1 MQAIISPAAM
11 ISGLGDCPNFD
22 FDLDYG
28 ANGAIP
34 AFGKMTFS
42 LGSCDLGVGSD
53 AEFSSFVQLRKNGG
67 RFLWFNYYYDETGR
81 CNDEKK
87 FCYVNFS
94 YDDNLDGKVRSIRV
108 DTIKDHCTCAG
119 SLSHEYGQDARF
131 DDESCFSKA
140 HVLCNDGNIVSMVS
154 QSTKN
159 PSKYSLFY
167 STKTPDEDLNEKSG
181 HNQMSQDFMKVT
193 GGKYCGTNMYKTV
206 TYLQNDLKKSN
217 AFDWKCQENQPET
230 CASDYDYGSCHPKQH
245 EGNNSTREEEP
256 PPEKNNKVDKCNGT
270 PSPCVGNSVA
280 TCNKISGCHFLLG
293 YWYGGIYTPT
303 KCWGPPTPS
312 SNFNDDKARC
322 VKHGCTYRKPKS
334 SSGSSSSIFNIVGF
348 VVAGVAGV
356 VLIGGIVALI
366 TWHIR
371 YRERFRKEQDR
382 EVLPMSRSDDEPS
395 SSMSGGVAASMQSS
409 KSTKGHSKS
418 GGVAASKQSSFP
430 PPKGHVYRKQYPSS
444 TAQPWVQKEEETP
457 IHPIGKNRSPVLSD
471 SAKGKKEV
479 NVGGDV
485 NSKSSFPST
494 YPLPSSLSR
503 RSEDNETRMDGKH
516 VTAIDIASREKK
528 IKKYEK
534 RLRNI
539 ARIEHKVEKRGD
551 SSLTDEQRDKLE
563 TKAATTSKLNRLLQE
578 DEHVGESESDTLSA
592 SSTTE
597 HEVDELSPPL
607 PTKTITI
614 ASST

>member
-1 MQAIISPAAM
+1 MLAIISPAAI

-67 RFLWFNYYYDETGR
+67 RFLWFNYYYEETGG

-206 TYLQNDLKKSN
+206 TYLQNDLKK
-217 AFDWKCQENQPET
+217 
-230 CASDYDYGSCHPKQH
+230 
-245 EGNNSTREEEP
+245 
-256 PPEKNNKVDKCNGT
+256 
-270 PSPCVGNSVA
+270 
-280 TCNKISGCHFLLG
+280 
-293 YWYGGIYTPT
+293 
-303 KCWGPPTPS
+303 
-312 SNFNDDKARC
+312 
-322 VKHGCTYRKPKS
+322 
-334 SSGSSSSIFNIVGF
+334 
-348 VVAGVAGV
+348 
-356 VLIGGIVALI
+356 
-366 TWHIR
+366 
-371 YRERFRKEQDR
+371 
-382 EVLPMSRSDDEPS
+382 
-395 SSMSGGVAASMQSS
+395 
-409 KSTKGHSKS
+409 
-418 GGVAASKQSSFP
+418 
-430 PPKGHVYRKQYPSS
+430 
-444 TAQPWVQKEEETP
+444 
-457 IHPIGKNRSPVLSD
+457 
-471 SAKGKKEV
+471 
-479 NVGGDV
+479 
-485 NSKSSFPST
+485 
-494 YPLPSSLSR
+494 
-503 RSEDNETRMDGKH
+503 
-516 VTAIDIASREKK
+516 
-528 IKKYEK
+528 
-534 RLRNI
+534 
-539 ARIEHKVEKRGD
+539 
-551 SSLTDEQRDKLE
+551 
-563 TKAATTSKLNRLLQE
+563 
-578 DEHVGESESDTLSA
+578 
-592 SSTTE
+592 
-597 HEVDELSPPL
+597 
-607 PTKTITI
+607 
-614 ASST
+614 

>member
-1 MQAIISPAAM
+1 MFQSVLAATAQKWWKV
-11 ISGLGDCPNFD
+11 P
-22 FDLDYG
+22 
-28 ANGAIP
+28 
-34 AFGKMTFS
+34 
-42 LGSCDLGVGSD
+42 V
-53 AEFSSFVQLRKNGG
+53 VQLLLRRDWG
-67 RFLWFNYYYDETGR
+67 

-94 YDDNLDGKVRSIRV
+94 YDDNLDGKVRSIHV

-140 HVLCNDGNIVSMVS
+140 HVLCSDGNIVSMVS

-181 HNQMSQDFMKVT
+181 YNQMSQDFMKVT

-303 KCWGPPTPS
+303 KCWGPPTPC

-471 SAKGKKEV
+471 SAKGKK
-479 NVGGDV
+479 GGRRQLKV
-485 NSKSSFPST
+485 VVSLYILLGFPKTCEWRMLGST
-494 YPLPSSLSR
+494 RVSQSR
-503 RSEDNETRMDGKH
+503 AIGQTWTKPETPGLTRPWWNNGHGRMTQTRSHAQHHGGSTNDSQVQVSPKGK
-516 VTAIDIASREKK
+516 
-528 IKKYEK
+528 
-534 RLRNI
+534 
-539 ARIEHKVEKRGD
+539 
-551 SSLTDEQRDKLE
+551 
-563 TKAATTSKLNRLLQE
+563 TKNRL
-578 DEHVGESESDTLSA
+578 
-592 SSTTE
+592 
-597 HEVDELSPPL
+597 
-607 PTKTITI
+607 TILK
-614 ASST
+614 